1 MCDWFMLSVFACVL
15 FGVQAFMY
23 KLGMKKHMN
32 EFVLVGYF
40 TLSAAVISLLVF
52 LSRHAQ
58 FSIFTAMFLFAV
70 LYGLFFSFK
79 TLAQMKA
86 LKFLPTN
93 IVFPITASNVV
104 LVVIASFLF
113 LKESLSTSQIIG
125 ITFVSFAVIFLYLEK
140 KSFELQKKHF
150 IKGFSIALL
159 AMFFSA
165 ALSFTNKIAAMNWD
179 KFLFMSVAYFF
190 GASIS
195 FALGML
201 TRDSNSLS
209 DLFLRKDIVALG
221 FGIGLINFFGWCS
234 LLSALSYGPLSL
246 IAPIISLYVFVTAI
260 LGVIFHNEKLTVRR
274 LLLIAISISGVILLK
289 I

>member
-1 MCDWFMLSVFACVL
+1 MFDWFALSVFACAL

-23 KLGMKKHMN
+23 KTGMKKDMD
-32 EFVLVGYF
+32 EFILVGYF

-52 LSRHAQ
+52 LSRPPQ
-58 FSIFTAMFLFAV
+58 FPAFTAIFLLAI

-93 IVFPITASNVV
+93 IVFPVTASNVL

-113 LKESLSTSQIIG
+113 LNESLSMLQIIG
-125 ITFVSFAVIFLYLEK
+125 IALVSFAVIFLYFE

-150 IKGFSIALL
+150 IKGFAIALL

-165 ALSFTNKIAAMNWD
+165 ALSFTNKIAAMNAD
-179 KFLFMSVAYFF
+179 KLLFMSVAYFF
-190 GASIS
+190 GASVS
-195 FALGML
+195 FALRTL
-201 TRDSNSLS
+201 ARDSNSLS
-209 DLFLRKDIVALG
+209 DLFLRKDIIALG
-221 FGIGLINFFGWCS
+221 LGIGVINFFGWYS

-246 IAPIISLYVFVTAI
+246 IAPVISLYVFVAAV
-260 LGVIFHNEKLTVRR
+260 LGVIFHKEKLTVRR
-274 LLLIAISISGVILLK
+274 FLLMAISIFGVILLK